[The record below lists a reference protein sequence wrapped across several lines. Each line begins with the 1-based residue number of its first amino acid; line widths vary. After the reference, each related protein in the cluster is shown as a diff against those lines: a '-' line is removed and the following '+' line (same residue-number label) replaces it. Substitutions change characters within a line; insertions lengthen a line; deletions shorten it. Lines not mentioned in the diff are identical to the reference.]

1 MLNQTRAQGL
11 LKYMEQIGLCQMVI
25 RNPVLIRYMLGYT
38 PRGGDRATILY
49 ISRDN
54 GIKLIV
60 NELTVF
66 PGDLDIELVLHGDQD
81 DVCALIAQHTLHD
94 QPLGFDGEY
103 PAKWLLPL
111 RQHNAAS
118 DYVLADRAM
127 NLQRA
132 HKDTE
137 EMELLREASRMN
149 DRVMAKARTLFHD
162 GVTEREVS
170 RQLSALFKEEGADS
184 PGWAIVAFGENA
196 AHVHHTPGD
205 RQLKAGDAI
214 LIDMGAP
221 RGGYHSD
228 MTRTFFWKSVS
239 DKQREVY
246 ELVKN
251 ANLAAE
257 AAFKPGLLC
266 SEADLIA
273 RDLITAGGYGPY
285 FLHRLGHYI
294 GVDLHDPGDIAWY
307 NHDPI
312 EATMAFSCEPG
323 IYLEGE
329 FGVRI
334 EDLVIVTPDG
344 CEILN
349 SDNKELEILGL

>member
-1 MLNQTRAQGL
+1 MLNRNRVDGL
-11 LKYMEQIGLCQMVI
+11 LHYMEQIGLEQMVI
-25 RNPVLIRYMLGYT
+25 RNPVLIRYFLGYQ
-38 PRGGDRATILY
+38 PRGNDRATILY
-49 ISRDN
+49 VSKHN
-54 GIKLIV
+54 GVKLIV

-66 PGDLDIELVLHGDQD
+66 PKDLGIELILHGDQD
-81 DVCALIAQHTLHD
+81 DVCALIARHTLHD
-94 QPLGFDGEY
+94 KPLGFDGEY
-103 PAKWLLPL
+103 PAKRLLPL
-111 RQHNAAS
+111 RDHHAAS
-118 DYVLADRAM
+118 DYILADRAL

-132 HKDTE
+132 HKDET
-137 EMELLREASRMN
+137 EMELLREASRLN
-149 DRVMAKARTLFHD
+149 DRVMAKARTLFYD

-170 RQLSALFKEEGADS
+170 QKLSALFKEEGADS
-184 PGWAIVAFGENA
+184 PGWAIVAFGENS
-196 AHVHHTPGD
+196 AHVHHTPGS
-205 RQLKAGDAI
+205 RRLQTGDAI

-221 RGGYHSD
+221 KGGYHSD
-228 MTRTFFWKSVS
+228 MTRTFFWKSVT
-239 DKQREVY
+239 DHQREVY

-257 AAFKPGLLC
+257 AAIKPGMLC
-266 SEADLIA
+266 SEADGIA
-273 RDLITAGGYGPY
+273 RDLIRDGGYGPQ

-323 IYLEGE
+323 IYLEGT

-334 EDLVIVTPDG
+334 EDLVIVTENG